1 MSAMRYRHTPR
12 AHDRAIAGLLC
23 GLLALLLFSLISGPS
38 STGAVAIGVPDAIG
52 FAILLVFGSSRG
64 SA

>member
-1 MSAMRYRHTPR
+1 MSVMRSRHKLG
-12 AHDRAIAGLLC
+12 AQDRAIAGLLC

-52 FAILLVFGSSRG
+52 FAILLVFGTSRG